1 MVMPTASL
9 TPRRLLL
16 QALLAACA
24 LPLGAQ
30 AADPYPAKPIR
41 VIVPAAAGGNLDLTA
56 RVIGQKMAEVLGQP
70 LVIQN
75 IPTMLLATRTA
86 AASPPDGYT
95 LLAISNT
102 FVIAPSVTA
111 NPGYDPGK
119 DFIGIGSMNRVPL
132 LMVTATAK
140 PDSSLKDFLERAR
153 QKPGALSFASGGMGT
168 TTHLAAA
175 MLFQQSA
182 LKLLHV
188 PYKGNAPAIPDVVS
202 GQVDVIFDPVN
213 TSAPMVRDGK
223 FKALGYT
230 GSQRTPLL
238 PGVPTIAEQG
248 FPGYEYSIYTGLVA
262 PAGTPKDV
270 VARLHEALAKA
281 LASPELRERFSKDG
295 TELSTG
301 ETPEQYTE
309 FLRQESTRNAK
320 VVSEAGIQKQ

>member
-30 AADPYPAKPIR
+30 AADPYPTKPIR

-86 AASPPDGYT
+86 AAAPPDGYT
-95 LLAISNT
+95 L
-102 FVIAPSVTA
+102 
-111 NPGYDPGK
+111 
-119 DFIGIGSMNRVPL
+119 
-132 LMVTATAK
+132 
-140 PDSSLKDFLERAR
+140 
-153 QKPGALSFASGGMGT
+153 
-168 TTHLAAA
+168 
-175 MLFQQSA
+175 
-182 LKLLHV
+182 
-188 PYKGNAPAIPDVVS
+188 
-202 GQVDVIFDPVN
+202 
-213 TSAPMVRDGK
+213 
-223 FKALGYT
+223 
-230 GSQRTPLL
+230 
-238 PGVPTIAEQG
+238 
-248 FPGYEYSIYTGLVA
+248 YTGLVA
-262 PAGTPKDV
+262 PAGMPKDV

-320 VVSEAGIQKQ
+320 VVSDAGIQKQ